1 MRVILGVILGVIFG
15 VIFDP
20 FFHHFLT
27 IKFHKFLYIKNR
39 NFLQKRTSK
48 KVQNLKKTVSAGGA
62 RGPKKPSLSNR
73 RIGTRNT
80 DSHMIPI

>member
-39 NFLQKRTSK
+39 NFFQKRGIK
-48 KVQNLKKTVSAGGA
+48 KVQNLKKSDSG
-62 RGPKKPSLSNR
+62 REPEIPKKPSLSNR